1 MSTSNDVTTP
11 LPLLSY
17 SERLPSSDNVWSSQG
32 SANPPP
38 KTKRQNVR
46 PCSVGPVPTNG
57 RAARPEPR
65 RKANKPVI
73 STNSATHSSRSSL
86 CKTGTGARVKRSTN
100 EISAEL
106 VEIAEEI
113 KTAPKTLLRDQ
124 SGTLVAVNSTP
135 LYPPTKTPNTVPA
148 SAITP
153 SS

>member
-1 MSTSNDVTTP
+1 MRNNKERPTP
-11 LPLLSY
+11 LPLLRF
-17 SERLPSSDNVWSSQG
+17 SERLPSSDSVWSSQG
-32 SANPPP
+32 RANPPP

-86 CKTGTGARVKRSTN
+86 CKTATGARVKPSTN
-100 EISAEL
+100 KISAHL
-106 VEIAEEI
+106 LEIAQEI
-113 KTAPKTLLRDQ
+113 KTSPKTFLRDQ

-135 LYPPTKTPNTVPA
+135 V
-148 SAITP
+148 
-153 SS
+153 